1 VIASPVCREGL
12 DKIRNLRYT
21 VSELKNHPPAS
32 LVVENGKAQSV
43 TASGQEAE
51 IFVGTAVTH

>member
-1 VIASPVCREGL
+1 M
-12 DKIRNLRYT
+12 